1 MIKIELTV
9 ESLWGHNCNYH
20 PALRMIFTIY
30 LKVKKKKKSVSKLG
44 FIICG
49 FSKVKIRL
57 F

>member
-30 LKVKKKKKSVSKLG
+30 LKVKKKKSVSKLG